1 MRKDNVTGH
10 KIKHANADRLTQP
23 KEVSGAARPE
33 QGREAL
39 PPEAEDRGRWGEDS
53 PEVGQRP
60 RDHEAYEYRD
70 SHRQHAHFMDGR
82 LRANEDVR
90 TKREAYARH
99 GAGPEELVMDRTR
112 DGYVSSSA
120 HAYRDD
126 RRRGHAEN
134 GDAGHS
140 RKRDR

>member
-1 MRKDNVTGH
+1 MQNDSVIGH
-10 KIKHANADRLTQP
+10 NIKHANADRLTQP
-23 KEVSGAARPE
+23 KEVSRAARPE

-60 RDHEAYEYRD
+60 RYHEAYEYRG
-70 SHRQHAHFMDGR
+70 SHRQHAHSMDGH
-82 LRANEDVR
+82 LRADEDGR

-99 GAGPEELVMDRTR
+99 GAGPEQLVMD
-112 DGYVSSSA
+112 GYGSRSA
-120 HAYRDD
+120 HAYHDD

-134 GDAGHS
+134 GDAGHA
-140 RKRDR
+140 RKRER